1 MEIIE
6 KKYNVID
13 SLHRPFHR
21 PLWMVKWVCYFINQR
36 DKECQGYLFYKDIT
50 TDLFFFLIEQL
61 YYNYPQDSDGVPSK
75 ESVNIVRSF
84 FVTVDKERKEEIL
97 KSILIKKR
105 EKGIETKIYSIY
117 KAASYYL
124 NLSDNKLHF
133 LNEKGEVSCW
143 RQRQLTKA
151 VLKSGINE
159 VDRKIYLRQILQFD
173 GHFFVSMCLL
183 QKPVK
188 KYDLKM
194 EDEIFKFM
202 QRYYPIS
209 NFEYTK
215 QSHSNYYVVRKRW
228 IELLRAINDEGT
240 LSKILINTIKDNT
253 CFEAVYRDVE
263 KNVKDFTNDI
273 RKKSNFI
280 KNKKKFIVIYQKLV
294 QTSEDKSNFVNLYD
308 ISKELRMGF
317 QRFQEFLTQFYQEE
331 RFVRNIFFVNVVSTI
346 EQRKRFYIGNSP
358 VMKIKLSKYYGN

>member
-1 MEIIE
+1 MESIE

-21 PLWMVKWVCYFINQR
+21 PLWMVKWVCYFINLR
-36 DKECQGYLFYKDIT
+36 NKKSQGYLLCKDIT
-50 TDLFFFLIEQL
+50 TDLFFFLLEHL
-61 YYNYPQDSDGVPSK
+61 YNNYPKDSDGIPSQ
-75 ESVNIVRSF
+75 ESVTNVRSY
-84 FVTVDKERKEEIL
+84 FVSIEKNRKEEVL
-97 KSILIKKR
+97 KSVLSKAR
-105 EKGIETKIYSIY
+105 EKGIETNIYSIY

-124 NLSDNKLHF
+124 NLSYNKLHF

-143 RQRQLTKA
+143 SQRQLTKA
-151 VLKSGINE
+151 VFKSGINE
-159 VDRKIYLRQILQFD
+159 VDRKIYFRQILQYD
-173 GHFFVSMCLL
+173 GHFFLSMCLL

-188 KYDLKM
+188 KYDLKL

-209 NFEYTK
+209 KFEYTK

-240 LSKILINTIKDNT
+240 LSKILINIIKDNCCLET
-253 CFEAVYRDVE
+253 VYHDVE

-273 RKKSNFI
+273 REKSIFI
-280 KNKKKFIVIYQKLV
+280 INKKKFIATYQKFV
-294 QTSEDKSNFVNLYD
+294 QESEDKSNFVNLYD
-308 ISKELRMGF
+308 ISKEMRMGF
-317 QRFQEFLTQFYQEE
+317 RRFQDFLTQFYQEE